1 MVFDWFKRSLAPQGQ
16 PQPDSEASAVEPS
29 PGSGS
34 AEPAAGDDRQ
44 SSQVGP
50 EPVPSP
56 EPAEPLRPAEAPVV
70 RPAEDSSTAP
80 AAIPDQ
86 AAAASSPSPAAP
98 AAGVDQD
105 ALAWARQAY
114 ARLKAQQEAAA
125 QEAGGAG
132 QVAAAPEPEQ
142 PAVPV
147 AAPAVAAA
155 APAVEPV
162 APAVEPVAGAPVVA
176 ETPVVPAAAPV
187 WVATVAPSLP
197 PPPPEVPP
205 ASAGAVPAAA
215 PVPPAGSSEPSAV
228 PPSSASA
235 FAGQQQAVVP
245 PAVESP
251 AAPAAPADAAGVPTP
266 AQAPPAFASDIPA
279 PESPRPLSLLE
290 RAAAQRQQRRQ
301 EILDTAAAAAELPAA
316 AEAIAPATSAPAAP
330 AAAEQVEPSLG
341 AFDDDFTWSAEVL
354 AAQGRKV
361 EEVSLEEIDWLTR
374 LRRGLE
380 KTRKGF
386 VAQLL
391 DTLGDDP
398 LSADTLEDIESSLLR
413 ADVGVQATD
422 RVLEALRQ
430 RLNQEVVDPA
440 EGLRF
445 LKEQLRGILEEPITA
460 SGEGLLAPE
469 RGKLNVWL
477 MVGVNGVGKTTT
489 LGKLANL
496 AVRSGYSCLIAAA
509 DTFRAAA
516 VQQVSVWGERS
527 GVPVVSNPSSNA
539 DPAAVVYDAIGA
551 AKAKGTELVLVDTAG
566 RLQTKHNLMEELSKV
581 RRIVDKLAPEAVV
594 ESLLVL
600 DASQGQNGL
609 RQAMAFASAAGL
621 TGVVITKLDGSARG
635 GVALA
640 VASEAGLPIRFV
652 GAGETIRDLRPFNS
666 FEFVEAL
673 LGS

>member
-1 MVFDWFKRSLAPQGQ
+1 MVFDWFKRATGPSEPVSPALESAAPSTTAA
-16 PQPDSEASAVEPS
+16 PEDSPVEASA
-29 PGSGS
+29 
-34 AEPAAGDDRQ
+34 A
-44 SSQVGP
+44 
-50 EPVPSP
+50 
-56 EPAEPLRPAEAPVV
+56 
-70 RPAEDSSTAP
+70 DSSPPAPPVAP
-80 AAIPDQ
+80 AGAPATLPLPSLTGV
-86 AAAASSPSPAAP
+86 AAAAA
-98 AAGVDQD
+98 VDED

-114 ARLKAQQEAAA
+114 ARLKAQQEATA
-125 QEAGGAG
+125 
-132 QVAAAPEPEQ
+132 QVAT
-142 PAVPV
+142 
-147 AAPAVAAA
+147 APA
-155 APAVEPV
+155 
-162 APAVEPVAGAPVVA
+162 
-176 ETPVVPAAAPV
+176 
-187 WVATVAPSLP
+187 
-197 PPPPEVPP
+197 P
-205 ASAGAVPAAA
+205 ASAPKSADRVAAVQAT
-215 PVPPAGSSEPSAV
+215 PAGSPVSARADQ
-228 PPSSASA
+228 SSASA
-235 FAGQQQAVVP
+235 GPGSQPAELLSTTLEPAETAPFASVEPSPVSVP
-245 PAVESP
+245 GAS
-251 AAPAAPADAAGVPTP
+251 
-266 AQAPPAFASDIPA
+266 APPAPG
-279 PESPRPLSLLE
+279 LSLLE
-290 RAAAQRQQRRQ
+290 LAAAQREQRRQ
-301 EILDTAAAAAELPAA
+301 EILAASPTAPAA
-316 AEAIAPATSAPAAP
+316 VQPSGGAVAASPATTSAAPATA
-330 AAAEQVEPSLG
+330 QDEPSLG
-341 AFDDDFTWSAEVL
+341 AFDADFTWSAEVL
-354 AAQGRKV
+354 AAQGRRV
-361 EEVSLEEIDWLTR
+361 EDVSLEEIDWLTR

-398 LSADTLEDIESSLLR
+398 LSSESLEEIESNLLR

-430 RLNQEVVDPA
+430 RLNEEVVDPA

-445 LKEQLRGILEEPITA
+445 LKEQLRAILEEPITA
-460 SGEGLLAPE
+460 SGRDLLAPE
-469 RGKLNVWL
+469 KDRLNVWL
-477 MVGVNGVGKTTT
+477 LVGVNGVGKTTT

-527 GVPVVSNPSSNA
+527 GVPVVSNPSANA

-621 TGVVITKLDGSARG
+621 TGVVLTKLDGSARG

-640 VASEAGLPIRFV
+640 VASEARLPIRFI

-673 LGS
+673 LAG